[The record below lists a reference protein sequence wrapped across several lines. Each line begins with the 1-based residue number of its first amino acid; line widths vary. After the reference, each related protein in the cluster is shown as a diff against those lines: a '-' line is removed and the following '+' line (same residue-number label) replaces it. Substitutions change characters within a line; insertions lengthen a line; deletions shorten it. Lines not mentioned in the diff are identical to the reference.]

1 MLLEERVRHRAIG
14 ANRPDRVYL
23 EEVTLLVVP
32 ASVGDQPV
40 VQAVG
45 VAVNVLVVVQAAN
58 LFAVGRDG
66 VEVDDRVVGGELAAL
81 GGAAGAVGGEDDV
94 PAGAVGR
101 LKVAPVGVVGELAE
115 AGAVEAG
122 FEDVDRL
129 LLAA

>member
-1 MLLEERVRHRAIG
+1 
-14 ANRPDRVYL
+14 VYL